1 MWLTWANATGV
12 DSFCLSLTMPGDPF
26 HTCLIGIPISN
37 FTGFTKWVGAR
48 GRPYMKAS
56 RSRAENRWCNVTR
69 DGTKLGMCKRLGIR
83 PNSKDFQA
91 GMMTQSLNETTRA
104 SRTGS
109 VRIGTWKLLLVF
121 ELLFRPKINS
131 YEQCLLV
138 PRPQN
143 KCHPLNQICHGIR
156 T

>member
-91 GMMTQSLNETTRA
+91 GMMTQSLNET
-104 SRTGS
+104 GLEHHELD
-109 VRIGTWKLLLVF
+109 LLG
-121 ELLFRPKINS
+121 
-131 YEQCLLV
+131 LV
-138 PRPQN
+138 PGN
-143 KCHPLNQICHGIR
+143 YCLFLNYYLDPRSTHMSNVS
-156 T
+156 